1 MFKIEDGVIHGS
13 SFAVKIET
21 VEFLTWRLNEESSM
35 YWVKFHLPS
44 GKEIR
49 IQVEEESLR
58 DIVDE
63 WGNGNID
70 LDLVNNNGLDY

>member
-1 MFKIEDGVIHGS
+1 MFKIEDRIIHDV
-13 SFAVKIET
+13 SFAVSLDV
-21 VEFLTWRLNEESSM
+21 VELITWRKNDDTGE

-49 IQVEEESLR
+49 IKVSESDLR

-63 WGNGNID
+63 VYNGNYD
-70 LDLVNNNGLDY
+70 LDFGWHDE